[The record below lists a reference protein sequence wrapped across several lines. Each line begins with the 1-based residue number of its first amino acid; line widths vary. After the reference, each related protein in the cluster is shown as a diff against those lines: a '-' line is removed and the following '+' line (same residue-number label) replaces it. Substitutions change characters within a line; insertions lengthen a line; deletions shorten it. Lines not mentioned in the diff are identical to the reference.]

1 MNTNLTAG
9 FRYLVE
15 VVKDGV
21 VIDSEE
27 VSNLMPIE
35 GLNHMLG
42 VTLKAVTQ
50 APTWYIG
57 LYEGNY
63 TPVATDTAAT
73 FPAAAT
79 ETTTYAESTR
89 VEFNEG
95 SVTSGSVDNS
105 ANKAEFTFNANKS
118 VYGGFISS
126 ASAKGGI
133 TGALLS
139 AVKFSSPK
147 VLEIGAIL
155 RVTAGFTL
163 GKSVV

>member
-1 MNTNLTAG
+1 MNTNLKAR

-21 VIDSEE
+21 VTDSE
-27 VSNLMPIE
+27 VVDNLMPTE

-50 APTWYIG
+50 AATWYIG

-63 TPVATDTAAT
+63 TPVAGDTAAT
-73 FPAAAT
+73 FPASAT

-95 SVTSGSVDNS
+95 SITAGAVDNS
-105 ANKAEFTFNANKS
+105 ANRAEFTFNAAKT

-126 ASAKGGI
+126 ASAKGGV

-163 GKSVV
+163 ASA

>member
-1 MNTNLTAG
+1 MNTNLKAG

-21 VIDSEE
+21 VIDSE
-27 VSNLMPIE
+27 VADNLMPTE

-42 VTLKAVTQ
+42 VTIKSVAA

-63 TPVATDTAAT
+63 TPVLTDTAAL

-79 ETTTYAESTR
+79 ETVAYSEATR
-89 VEFNEG
+89 VEFVEG
-95 SVTSGSVDNS
+95 AVAAGAVDNS
-105 ANKAEFTFNANKS
+105 ASKAEFTFTANKT

-126 ASAKGGI
+126 ASAKGGV

-139 AVKFSSPK
+139 AVRFASPK

-163 GKSVV
+163 ASA